1 MPTEA
6 RETLGDLLVKAQVL
20 NETRLARAHG
30 ASLRSAT
37 TLGEAL
43 VSSGEL
49 HPRMVRNGIL
59 ALVMMR
65 ERILPES
72 LALKSLSL
80 SHKHGVDLEVALQKL
95 GWDEEYHRQA
105 SAFAR
110 LLVKLGKMTEEELI
124 RALEVSHASGLPLGR
139 VILARKVVD
148 KTELMQALRMQGL
161 VHEGRL
167 SVEKAM
173 DMLVESFTG
182 RKSLDDLL
190 AAEGIGEGSA
200 RATRMKLGELL
211 LIAGAVLEDD
221 LLQAVEMGL
230 LKGKPMG
237 HFLVQQQNID
247 QATLDQAL
255 RLQDLVNKGEM
266 EPLEAASTLSAFR
279 ASKLG
284 PQDREVRDGRE
295 GRESRDSQA
304 LMIDAD
310 ILARFNIQNSADIT
324 RIINDLVFEK
334 QNLAYKVASQEEEMK
349 HRLARE
355 LHDTIIAD
363 LMMLKR
369 YISGDKQMTMEQIVE
384 IIDHVLRQLR
394 DVCSDFAPRHLKEW
408 GLRMCIED
416 LLQRMSARTGV
427 KTSLNW
433 LGAAPDLPDPVLIH
447 IFRIIQEA
455 LNNVEKY
462 SGATR
467 VDVSVEMSA
476 SGVLKFL
483 VADNGRGVASGADG
497 DDRDQDQDPD
507 GDPSATGEAERDA
520 TGRSGGMG
528 MSGMKERCDIIRC
541 FLPANLTFDSQPGQG
556 FKTQLE
562 VICR

>member
-1 MPTEA
+1 MLS
-6 RETLGDLLVKAQVL
+6 ETKENLGDLLVKAQVL
-20 NETRLARAHG
+20 NETRLARAAG
-30 ASLRSAT
+30 ASLRTGA
-37 TLGEAL
+37 TLGQAL
-43 VSSGEL
+43 VESGEL
-49 HPRMVRNGIL
+49 HPRMVRAGIL
-59 ALVMMR
+59 ALVMLR
-65 ERILPES
+65 EHILPES
-72 LALKSLSL
+72 IALKALALAQKESI
-80 SHKHGVDLEVALQKL
+80 DLEKALHNI
-95 GWDEEYHRQA
+95 GFDEEYHRQA
-105 SAFAR
+105 TAFAR
-110 LLVKLGKMTEEELI
+110 LLVKLGKLSEEELV

-167 SVEKAM
+167 SVEKAL
-173 DMLVESFTG
+173 DMLVESSTG
-182 RKSLDDLL
+182 RATLEDLL
-190 AAEGIGEGSA
+190 EAAGINLA
-200 RATRMKLGELL
+200 PKPNRFKLGELL
-211 LIAGAVLEDD
+211 IIAGVVQEDE

-237 HFLVQQQNID
+237 HFLIQQDNLD

-255 RLQDLVNKGEM
+255 RLQSLVNNHEI
-266 EPLEAASTLSAFR
+266 EPLEAASTLSAFH
-279 ASKLG
+279 ASKTGISKGEKKEHERLIALRNEEQG
-284 PQDREVRDGRE
+284 TALLI
-295 GRESRDSQA
+295 DS
-304 LMIDAD
+304 D
-310 ILARFNIQNSADIT
+310 ILARFNIQNSSDIT

-369 YISGDKQMTMEQIVE
+369 YITGDKQLTTEQIVE

-416 LLQRMSARTGV
+416 LLQRLTARTGM
-427 KTSLNW
+427 KTNLNW

-467 VDVSVEMSA
+467 VDISVELA
-476 SGVLKFL
+476 PSGTLKFL
-483 VADNGRGVASGADG
+483 VADNGHGKSTAHLDEEDSEGNNEDV
-497 DDRDQDQDPD
+497 
-507 GDPSATGEAERDA
+507 AERDA

-541 FLPANLTFDSQPGQG
+541 FLPAKLSIENNPGHGYKTF
-556 FKTQLE
+556 LE
-562 VICR
+562 VMLPVK